1 MSIDSIFIDGVE
13 YEAVN
18 VYAVR
23 EQSAESAQVELVN
36 DMARVYL
43 MRDLAAEITK
53 VKGAIDEGVKV
64 GVGGGIQRTAH
75 AIILRRK
82 ER

>member
-43 MRDLAAEITK
+43 MRDLATEITK
-53 VKGAIDEGVKV
+53 VKGAIDEGVQEGV
-64 GVGGGIQRTAH
+64 GVVRRTAH